1 MVKWRKLKEKDI
13 RNDPLHRWLTWFD
26 SGSPAEQIKEVIGM
40 DSSIMSAEVKKAFF
54 SQDKDERDL
63 YFRRLMATMDY
74 NSGMNGARSEGL
86 EEGRKEGRDV
96 ATKNIA
102 RKALTEGLPIEVIKK
117 ITGLDLET
125 IEQLAASKV

>member
-1 MVKWRKLKEKDI
+1 
-13 RNDPLHRWLTWFD
+13 
-26 SGSPAEQIKEVIGM
+26 M

-86 EEGRKEGRDV
+86 EEGLEKGCEA
-96 ATKNIA
+96 ATQNIA

>member
-1 MVKWRKLKEKDI
+1 
-13 RNDPLHRWLTWFD
+13 
-26 SGSPAEQIKEVIGM
+26 M